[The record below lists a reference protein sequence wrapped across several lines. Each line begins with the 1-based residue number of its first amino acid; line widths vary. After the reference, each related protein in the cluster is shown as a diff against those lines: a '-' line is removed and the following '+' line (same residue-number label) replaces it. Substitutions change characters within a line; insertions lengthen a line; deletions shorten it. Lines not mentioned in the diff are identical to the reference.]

1 MAGAK
6 EIRTKI
12 KSVKNTQKI
21 TRAMEKVAMSKMRK
35 AQERMVQARPYAA
48 KILRT
53 VGHLSQANPEYK
65 HPFLVE
71 RPLKRVA
78 LIVVSSDRGLCGG
91 LNTNLFRAAVRSI
104 RDWREQGV
112 ELEYAVIGNKALAFF
127 KRVGGKV
134 VAQTAQLGD
143 RPHLEQ
149 LLGTIKAVTD
159 AYRAG
164 EVDRV
169 FLASNQFVNTMTQ
182 KPTIRQLLPLSVAAK
197 DENKGEEAPQ
207 FAVPGLKTSSS
218 FPWDYI
224 YEPDAPELLDLVL
237 SRYLESQVYQAVVEN
252 VASEQS
258 ARMVAMKAATDNAG
272 KIINSLQLAYNKAR
286 QASITKE
293 LAEIVGGAAA
303 V

>member
-35 AQERMVQARPYAA
+35 AQERMVSARPYAE

-53 VGHLSQANPEYK
+53 VGHLAQANPEYK
-65 HPFLVE
+65 HPFIAD
-71 RPLKRVA
+71 RPVKRVA
-78 LIVVSSDRGLCGG
+78 FIIVSSDRGLCGG
-91 LNTNLFRAAVRSI
+91 LNMNLFRTVVRNL
-104 RDWREQGV
+104 REWNEQSV
-112 ELEYAVIGNKALAFF
+112 EQEFAIIGGKGLSFF

-134 VAQTAQLGD
+134 VAQVAQLGD
-143 RPHLEQ
+143 KPHLDQ
-149 LLGTIKAVTD
+149 LLGTIKVVTD

-164 EVDRV
+164 GVDRV
-169 FLASNQFVNTMTQ
+169 FLVSNRFVNTMTQ
-182 KPTIRQLLPLSVAAK
+182 RPTIRQLLPL
-197 DENKGEEAPQ
+197 
-207 FAVPGLKTSSS
+207 AVSQPDRSETEPLKTSG

-224 YEPDAPELLDLVL
+224 YEPDAQSLLDTVL
-237 SRYLESQVYQAVVEN
+237 TRYLEAQVYQAVVEN
-252 VASEQS
+252 AACEQA
-258 ARMVAMKAATDNAG
+258 ARMVAMKSASDNAG
-272 KIINSLQLAYNKAR
+272 KIINGLQLAYNKAR